1 MSGERGI
8 DRIAKALTD
17 HSPGLWPFIAAGH
30 PNLDTTADLL
40 RALNDLPIRGVEL
53 GIPFSDPIADGPVI
67 QKAFSH
73 ALLGGVTLP
82 KILDCVATVRGD
94 INFPLLA
101 MASASIVYR
110 VGVESFVERAAS
122 AGFDGLIV
130 PDVSLEEAPRL
141 ATSAAKAGMA
151 LSMLIAPTTPDDR
164 QRRIAD
170 LASGFLYYVSVQGT
184 TGTRDRLPPD
194 LEGNVVSLK
203 QATALPVLVG
213 FGISRASQVSEVCAY
228 ADGAIVGSAIV
239 RKMGELSEAGE
250 SSSDISRDV
259 SAFIDTLV
267 AVT

>member
-1 MSGERGI
+1 MSKANGI
-8 DRIAKALTD
+8 DRIATALTD

-67 QKAFSH
+67 QKAFTE
-73 ALLGGVTLP
+73 ALAGGITLGGTFDMVS
-82 KILDCVATVRGD
+82 AARGEID
-94 INFPLLA
+94 YPLLA
-101 MASASIVYR
+101 MVSASIVYR
-110 VGVESFVERAAS
+110 VGVESFVQNAAA

-130 PDVSLEEAPRL
+130 PDLSLEEAPRL

-194 LEGNVVSLK
+194 LKQNVVSLK
-203 QATALPVLVG
+203 RATALPVLVG

-239 RKMGELSEAGE
+239 RKMGNLSEAAE
-250 SSSDISRDV
+250 SKSNISRDV
-259 SAFIDTLV
+259 SAFIDALS